1 MAMTRRCGIQAS
13 TETALFFLAIPACC
27 IAWSLISPPHHLSS
41 TFSNIFIRRH
51 SSPHLLKYPA
61 MEVTTP
67 LLPLSAHHYR
77 GRVMPTKAYK
87 EEYDAC
93 GESSSPTFEVEDNDS
108 ALDCSSSSS
117 SVVSRS
123 SSNSNNKISEQILN
137 LAVPALISLAIDPLM
152 TIADTAFVGRY
163 SSPNDPFPL
172 AGLVR

>member
-1 MAMTRRCGIQAS
+1 MARRCGIQAS

-27 IAWSLISPPHHLSS
+27 IAWSLIPPPHHLSS
-41 TFSNIFIRRH
+41 TFNIIFIRRH
-51 SSPHLLKYPA
+51 SSPHLLKFPA

-77 GRVMPTKAYK
+77 GRVMPAKAYK

-117 SVVSRS
+117 SVISRS
-123 SSNSNNKISEQILN
+123 SSSSNINNKISEQFLN